1 MTVVKKNKDTII
13 NYQKLF
19 SLEGKLA
26 IVTGAYG
33 YLGSSISKALAD
45 YGAKVILVG
54 RNEQKLK
61 DFINK
66 NQKKFKNRFEYF
78 ACDITYENDFQDIVD
93 KVLNKN
99 ETIDI
104 LVNNAYAKQYEKFE
118 DLTKELWNNAL
129 EHTLTHYFTCIKA
142 VSSTMLKARKGS
154 IINIAS
160 IYGFLGTDQRI
171 FSPLGRKSPIHYSVA
186 KGGILQM
193 TRFLATLW
201 AEEGVRVNA
210 ISPGHFPP
218 KRGPENPNY
227 IKELNKRIPL
237 GRIGRP
243 DDLNGAVVI
252 LASDASSY
260 ITGQNIVVDG
270 GWSSW

>member
-1 MTVVKKNKDTII
+1 MFIVKKNANPKI

-19 SLEGKLA
+19 SLDGKVA

-45 YGAKVILVG
+45 YGANVILVG

-61 DFINK
+61 DFIDK
-66 NQKKFKNRFEYF
+66 NQQKYKNKFEYF
-78 ACDITYENDFQDIVD
+78 ACDVTHEKDFQYVVD
-93 KVLNKN
+93 KVITNFGS
-99 ETIDI
+99 IDI
-104 LVNNAYAKQYEKFE
+104 LVNNAYKKQYEKFE
-118 DLTKELWNNAL
+118 DLTKELWDHAL

-142 VSSTMLKARKGS
+142 VSSKMLKASKGS

-201 AEEGVRVNA
+201 AEKGIRVNA

-218 KRGPENPNY
+218 KRGPEKPDY
-227 IKELNKRIPL
+227 MHELTKRIPL
-237 GRIGRP
+237 GRIGQP
-243 DDLNGAVVI
+243 NDLSGAVVL

-260 ITGQNIVVDG
+260 ITGQNIVIDG
-270 GWSSW
+270 GWSIW